1 MDSEVSLAED
11 TFLMK
16 ILCAEIADAAPQLS
30 SISCQLLNS
39 NNSFI
44 P

>member
-1 MDSEVSLAED
+1 MDSEVSLAEN
-11 TFLMK
+11 TCLMM
-16 ILCAEIADAAPQLS
+16 ILCAEIADAAPQLN
-30 SISCQLLNS
+30 SISYQLLNT